1 MRQYAVVALAVFT
14 LSQSAYGADLQV
26 KALGAPAPYDWTG
39 YYVGAHLDYQAG
51 SVSLVGRP
59 SWRPRGR
66 GRARRSERDMI
77 SRPAQAVTQ

>member
-26 KALGAPAPYDWTG
+26 KALGTPAPYDWTG

-51 SVSLVGRP
+51 LSRWSEGQVGALEGEF
-59 SWRPRGR
+59 SS
-66 GRARRSERDMI
+66 SERDMI
-77 SRPAQAVTQ
+77 SRPAQVVTR